1 MPMVIPRAV
10 LEISHV
16 QIAPVRTE
24 RDAFGEATDIGL
36 RHLEG
41 WGRIVNVTNFVVER
55 RRLVRQRRR
64 QVVGEANSDGA
75 ASHRE
80 VVPQQEADNS
90 DPLSHPEVPP
100 QLAETQLGE
109 PPAPTV
115 WGKLK
120 WFNPG
125 KRYGFV
131 ELSDGS
137 GDAFLHAS
145 ALAGMSIDALQ
156 PGVTLEFRTA
166 PARRGLQVTEVMS
179 VDSSTAAPPR
189 PPRKNFR
196 APLNRQPLE
205 TSVQEMGT
213 VKWYNA
219 AKGFG
224 FIVLGSGE
232 MRLRV
237 AGRRRQGLPREPFR
251 ARDIGTNRGGP
262 SGHHASTQHVCQ
274 AALRL
279 GGPGVE
285 CQGVL
290 KQAYRLRVAVARR
303 RLPECGHAPQNIV
316 ERVGSRGRPGGL
328 SGKQLQVKRSR
339 DAARDLVLQS
349 VQIGCVAVE
358 PLCPQMGVRLAVDQL
373 GSDPQPSA

>member
-1 MPMVIPRAV
+1 MLKAI
-10 LEISHV
+10 
-16 QIAPVRTE
+16 
-24 RDAFGEATDIGL
+24 
-36 RHLEG
+36 
-41 WGRIVNVTNFVVER
+41 TNFVVER

-80 VVPQQEADNS
+80 VVPQQEVDNS

-145 ALAGMSIDALQ
+145 ALAGISIDAVQ
-156 PGVTLEFRTA
+156 PGVTIEFRTA
-166 PARRGLQVTEVMS
+166 PAQRGLQVTEVMS
-179 VDSSTAAPPR
+179 IDSSTAAPPR

-196 APLNRQPLE
+196 SPLDRQPLE
-205 TSVQEMGT
+205 ASVQEMGT

-224 FIVLGSGE
+224 FIVLDGGGNDVFVHVSALQ
-232 MRLRV
+232 R
-237 AGRRRQGLPREPFR
+237 AG
-251 ARDIGTNRGGP
+251 IM
-262 SGHHASTQHVCQ
+262 
-274 AALRL
+274 
-279 GGPGVE
+279 
-285 CQGVL
+285 
-290 KQAYRLRVAVARR
+290 
-303 RLPECGHAPQNIV
+303 
-316 ERVGSRGRPGGL
+316 GL
-328 SGKQLQVKRSR
+328 SEGQRVYVGVAEGQKGPEAASIQV
-339 DAARDLVLQS
+339 AN
-349 VQIGCVAVE
+349 
-358 PLCPQMGVRLAVDQL
+358 
-373 GSDPQPSA
+373 